1 MKKNVLQILALLVAA
16 SPAVLSAQ
24 APKDAI
30 VISDADIKAVL
41 KMAADTK
48 RTIPDNSLRVIDMGA
63 YQLAVGIVARG
74 KLAPAPAAAAPAAA
88 PANTQPA
95 CGQQRAGATGPNGI
109 YHDSTAETYIVT
121 SGSGTLITGGT
132 IVNGRRSPADSEV
145 TTILNGPSCNGTMVG
160 YSSRVINVGDVIV
173 IPEGV
178 PHGFSAIPDHI
189 TYLSVRPDLKKVLK
203 KGYVNPA
210 LAAKQRTSTGDGAT
224 GPVAG
229 FPHAVLAAPTR
240 QSALVAPPR
249 GAGTPL
255 PAPPVAPAAIGTAG
269 TRSLPTFE
277 VDRNWPKVP
286 AQWKLGD
293 VSSFSVDAQDRIWA
307 LHRPRTLVKPEDV
320 PKRAP
325 AVMVFDTA
333 GTYIKSWGGDG
344 AGYEWPQREHGI
356 NIDSKG
362 FVWITG
368 NNCPTNG
375 IANLKHV
382 ADDQILK
389 FTQDGKFVMQIGHSN
404 QSKGNADTTNVH
416 RAADVQYNARTNE
429 LFVADGY
436 GNHRVIV
443 FDADSGKFKR
453 MWGAF
458 GNKPV
463 DDDHCEV
470 VTPKEFPA
478 GDGPSNFSIVHA
490 IRLSK
495 DGIVYVADREN
506 RRVQSFTTDGKYLK
520 QIVKTDTQFARDLA
534 FSADP
539 NQQFLYVGNGND
551 IVIVDR
557 KAMQIVGSI
566 KLPGQIGGGHHIAT
580 DSKGNIYIAGTTM
593 GLQKLTFKGMS
604 TASTN

>member
-1 MKKNVLQILALLVAA
+1 MKKNFLRILALLCAA
-16 SPAVLSAQ
+16 SPAILSAQ

-30 VISDADIKAVL
+30 VITDADIKAVL

-48 RTIPDNSLRVIDMGA
+48 RTVPDNSLRVIDMGS

-74 KLAPAPAAAAPAAA
+74 KLAAAPATPAAA
-88 PANTQPA
+88 PANPQPA

-109 YHDSTAETYIVT
+109 FHDSTAETYIVT

-160 YSSRVINVGDVIV
+160 FTSRVINVGDVIV

-189 TYLSVRPDLKKVLK
+189 TYLSVRPDLKKVLQRN
-203 KGYVNPA
+203 YVNPA
-210 LAAKQRTSTGDGAT
+210 LAGRQRTA
-224 GPVAG
+224 
-229 FPHAVLAAPTR
+229 
-240 QSALVAPPR
+240 
-249 GAGTPL
+249 AGTPG
-255 PAPPVAPAAIGTAG
+255 AAATAG

-293 VSSFSVDAQDRIWA
+293 VSSFSVDAQDHIWA

-344 AGYEWPQREHGI
+344 AGFEWPQREHGI

-389 FTQDGKFVMQIGHSN
+389 FTQDGKFVMQIGHSD

-429 LFVADGY
+429 VFVADGY

-478 GDGPSNFSIVHA
+478 GDGPKNFSIVHA

-506 RRVQSFTTDGKYLK
+506 RRVQSFTPDGKFLK

-534 FSADP
+534 FSADRD
-539 NQQFLYVGNGND
+539 QQFLYVGNGND